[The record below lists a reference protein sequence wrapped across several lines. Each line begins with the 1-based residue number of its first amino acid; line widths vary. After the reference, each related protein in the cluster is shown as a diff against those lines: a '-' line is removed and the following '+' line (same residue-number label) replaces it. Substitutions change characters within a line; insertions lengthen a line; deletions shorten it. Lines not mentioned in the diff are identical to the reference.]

1 MGSAAFEE
9 HPAGRCF
16 PCGTTDAA
24 IRGAHEAV
32 DYKLTLL
39 PTR

>member
-9 HPAGRCF
+9 YPAGRRF

-32 DYKLTLL
+32 DYKLAWL
-39 PTR
+39 PAR